1 MSTPPPFGFG
11 PSDPDNRGDDSPG
24 SGGFGQSGSGQEAF
38 NQLGQMLTQ
47 LGQML
52 SQAGSSDEPVNYD
65 LAKQIAMQRLSG
77 SEQTGFGFSSPEQSG
92 DSSVRDAAHLAEL
105 WLDAATTLPAGASTT
120 AAWTARDWV
129 EKTLPTWQRLCN
141 PVAKQISEAWVSA
154 LPDEARQAA
163 GPMLSM
169 VSQMGGM
176 AFGTQLGNALGEL
189 ASDVLTGTE
198 VGLPLAPDATSALL
212 PANIEKFT
220 EGLERPSS
228 EVLVF
233 LAAREAAHQR
243 LFAHVPWLRQRLL
256 DTVEEFA
263 RGITVD
269 MSAIEQLASQIDP
282 SNPASIEEAMS
293 SGLLQPQTSPAQEAA
308 LSRLETLLALVEG
321 WVDVVVADAV
331 TDRLPG
337 ADALRET
344 LRRRRASGGPAEQ
357 TFATLVGLELR
368 PRRMREAARLWQLV
382 GEQHGT
388 DKRDDIW
395 SHPDFLPTSEDLDD
409 PEAFAR
415 RLGERDEG
423 FDPITELEKTHGPEE
438 GDTSERNESRPEQSK
453 DDGTDQGD
461 ERS

>member
-11 PSDPDNRGDDSPG
+11 PSDPNNRGDDS
-24 SGGFGQSGSGQEAF
+24 SDSGSDSGQQPF

-52 SQAGSSDEPVNYD
+52 SQAGNSTEPVNYD
-65 LAKQIAMQRLSG
+65 LAKQIALQRLSG
-77 SEQTGFGFSSPEQSG
+77 SGETKFGFSSAGQSAQ
-92 DSSVRDAAHLAEL
+92 SSVNDSAHLAEL
-105 WLDAATTLPAGASTT
+105 WLDAVTTLPAGASTT
-120 AAWTARDWV
+120 AAWTPREWI

-154 LPDEARQAA
+154 LPDEAKQAA
-163 GPMLSM
+163 GPLLSM
-169 VSQMGGM
+169 INQMGGM
-176 AFGTQLGNALGEL
+176 AFGSQLGNALGEL

-198 VGLPLAPDATSALL
+198 VGLPLGPEATSALL

-220 EGLERPSS
+220 KGLDRPNS

-293 SGLLQPQTSPAQEAA
+293 SGLLQPQTSPQQEAA
-308 LSRLETLLALVEG
+308 LKRLETLLALVEG
-321 WVDVVVADAV
+321 WVDVVVASAV

-357 TFATLVGLELR
+357 AFATLVGLELR
-368 PRRMREAARLWQLV
+368 PRRMRDAAALWQLV
-382 GEQHGT
+382 TDRHGMAT
-388 DKRDDIW
+388 RDDIW
-395 SHPDFLPTSEDLDD
+395 SHPDFLPNAEDLDD
-409 PEAFAR
+409 PTAFTQ
-415 RLGERDEG
+415 RLDEHDELA
-423 FDPITELEKTHGPEE
+423 FDPITELEKARRNAAEN
-438 GDTSERNESRPEQSK
+438 DTSEASSGEDSE
-453 DDGTDQGD
+453 GTNGSDN
-461 ERS
+461 SS